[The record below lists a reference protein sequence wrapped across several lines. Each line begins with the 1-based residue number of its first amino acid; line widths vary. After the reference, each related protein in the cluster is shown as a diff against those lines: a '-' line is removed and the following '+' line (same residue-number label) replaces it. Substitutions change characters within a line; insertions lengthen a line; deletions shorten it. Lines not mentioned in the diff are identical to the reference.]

1 VDGPAGLTVAGQVM
15 GTPAYMSPE
24 QAAGRTDQ
32 VRWLAA
38 AGLDAKVVWTR
49 QDLAVI
55 VADSPS

>member
-1 VDGPAGLTVAGQVM
+1 VLGDVVVPDDPADLVTPIDG
-15 GTPAYMSPE
+15 AYDQPN
-24 QAAGRTDQ
+24 TIDDQ

-55 VADSPS
+55 VADSPT